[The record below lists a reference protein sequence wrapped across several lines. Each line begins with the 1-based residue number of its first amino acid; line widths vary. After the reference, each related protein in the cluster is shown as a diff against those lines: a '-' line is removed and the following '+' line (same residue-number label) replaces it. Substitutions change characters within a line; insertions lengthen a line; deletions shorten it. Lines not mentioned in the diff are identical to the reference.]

1 MQSIKKAIPS
11 IITLGNLFCG
21 FIGVI
26 AAFNNNLILAFWMIL
41 LAGFLDF
48 WDGFAAR
55 KLGVAGD
62 FGKELDSLA
71 DVVSFG
77 FLPSAILFSM
87 IEQGGVYIE
96 FLKPYKLFLPYLSG
110 IVLLASATR
119 LAKFNIDTEQSVDFR
134 GLATPAN
141 AILIGSLAFSFVNKG
156 LYYPVLWFNE
166 ALIIFL
172 VISAILLN
180 SRIKLL
186 SLKFKN
192 FAFKENIYRYLLL
205 FISVICL
212 IFYNFESVPVIII
225 FYILLSILHFRT
237 KNEIQSRN

>member
-1 MQSIKKAIPS
+1 MHSIKKAIPS

-21 FIGVI
+21 FMGVI
-26 AAFNNNLILAFWMIL
+26 AVFNNNLALAFWMII

-77 FLPSAILFSM
+77 FLPAAMLFSLL
-87 IEQGGVYIE
+87 EQGGVYLE
-96 FLKPYKLFLPYLSG
+96 FLKPYKQFLPYLSG

-119 LAKFNIDTEQSVDFR
+119 LAKFNIDTEQSEDFR

-141 AILIGSLAFSFVNKG
+141 AILIGSLAFSFVHKG
-156 LYYPVLWFNE
+156 VYYPVLWFNE
-166 ALIIFL
+166 VLLIFIA
-172 VISAILLN
+172 ISAILLN

-186 SLKFKN
+186 SLKFKT
-192 FAFKENIYRYLLL
+192 FALRGNIYRYLLL

-212 IFYNFESVPVIII
+212 IFYNFESVPVIIMC
-225 FYILLSILHFRT
+225 YILLSILHFRT
-237 KNEIQSRN
+237 KHEIQSRN